1 MTFNFYSLWIDPVFY
16 ISVAVFV
23 LFLFLL
29 VYSIR
34 RYMEIVNS
42 EQKAESR
49 EQEMET
55 PVDIE
60 VLQEQE
66 MQNSATAQQYGSV
79 AENSE
84 QKMEMPVENLEQEPI
99 ADEIPLQESEVEVP
113 VGEEAFEKTVIAHP
127 SEMPADPAAVDE
139 EMTENM
145 VEEAPAQQ
153 EQPTEDLSKAED
165 FVKGIFN
172 GIEDIDERLKAVE
185 STLSERKLNGDF
197 ALRYLEDILDEYDSM
212 DKTAVK
218 SRIEYLIADLKK

>member
-1 MTFNFYSLWIDPVFY
+1 MNFNLYSLWIDPVFY

-49 EQEMET
+49 EQEMEN

-60 VLQEQE
+60 VLQERE
-66 MQNSATAQQYGSV
+66 
-79 AENSE
+79 
-84 QKMEMPVENLEQEPI
+84 MEMPVENLEQEPI
-99 ADEIPLQESEVEVP
+99 ADEFPRQESEVEVP

-127 SEMPADPAAVDE
+127 SEMPADPAPVNE

-145 VEEAPAQQ
+145 VEEAPAQP
-153 EQPTEDLSKAED
+153 EQPTEDLSKAEG

>member
-1 MTFNFYSLWIDPVFY
+1 MNFNLYSLWIDPVFY

-49 EQEMET
+49 EQEMEN

-60 VLQEQE
+60 VLQERE
-66 MQNSATAQQYGSV
+66 
-79 AENSE
+79 
-84 QKMEMPVENLEQEPI
+84 MEMPVENLEQEPI
-99 ADEIPLQESEVEVP
+99 ADEFPRQESEVEVP

-127 SEMPADPAAVDE
+127 SEMPADPAAVNE

-145 VEEAPAQQ
+145 VESATAAADSQ
-153 EQPTEDLSKAED
+153 EPIVQETPSEDLSKAEG